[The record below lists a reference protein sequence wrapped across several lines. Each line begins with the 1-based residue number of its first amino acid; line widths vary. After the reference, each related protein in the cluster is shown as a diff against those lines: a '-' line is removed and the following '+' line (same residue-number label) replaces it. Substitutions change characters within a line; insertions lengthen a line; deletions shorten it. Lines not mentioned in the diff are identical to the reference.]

1 MLGSGRLERLFRSFR
16 RLLDE
21 RLFPRETVRGATVY
35 PVTSGREVTRM
46 AIELAGRID
55 IDSPPVGAAPPAGQ
69 RSYAAL
75 AIFDGQQ
82 WASLCPELDIA
93 SVGATAEE
101 AIDNLV
107 NAVSEAIVFARE
119 QNLEPGH
126 PVPAEDLREFLISS
140 QAPYVGRN
148 FFA

>member
-35 PVTSGREVTRM
+35 PVT
-46 AIELAGRID
+46 
-55 IDSPPVGAAPPAGQ
+55 
-69 RSYAAL
+69 SYAAL